1 VVKKKQAMGMEF
13 AGTMILA
20 IAVVGSGHMAA
31 NLSQDGGIR
40 LLINALATAVGLA
53 VVIKIGMKISGAH
66 FNPVVTL
73 VMVVLKKISNELAAL
88 YIAAQILGA
97 VLGVGI
103 ANLIYNQN
111 FLMQSSIIR
120 DGSDLFFSELFA
132 TAVLVIIIL
141 TFLKKDE
148 LIAIYVPIWIFG
160 AILFTSSTSF
170 ANPAI
175 TIGRVFTN
183 SFTGIAPDSVL
194 LFVVA
199 QFIGALVGLLLAK
212 NLTIV
217 GKKSDE

>member
-1 VVKKKQAMGMEF
+1 MKNKSAVGIEF

-20 IAVVGSGHMAA
+20 LAVVGSGHMAA

-53 VVIKIGMKISGAH
+53 VVIKVGIKTSGAH

-73 VMVVLKKISNELAAL
+73 VMVILKKISNQLAVT
-88 YIAAQILGA
+88 YIAAQVLGA

-103 ANLIYNQN
+103 ANLIYDQD
-111 FLMQSSIIR
+111 FLMQSSILR
-120 DGSDLFFSELFA
+120 DGLNLFVSEIFA
-132 TAVLVIIIL
+132 TAVLIWIIL
-141 TFLKKDE
+141 NLGKKDE

-183 SFTGIAPDSVL
+183 SITGIALDSVL
-194 LFVVA
+194 LFVLA
-199 QFIGALVGLLLAK
+199 QFIGAILGLLLAK
-212 NLTIV
+212 SLTSP
-217 GKKSDE
+217 GNKTDE

>member
-1 VVKKKQAMGMEF
+1 MKKKSAIGMEF

-20 IAVVGSGHMAA
+20 LAVVGSGHMAA

-53 VVIKIGMKISGAH
+53 VVIKVGIHTSGAH

-73 VMVVLKKISNELAAL
+73 VMVILKKISNQLAVT
-88 YIAAQILGA
+88 YIAAQVLGA

-103 ANLIYNQN
+103 ANLIYDQD
-111 FLMQSSIIR
+111 FLMQSSILR
-120 DGSDLFFSELFA
+120 DGLNLFVSEIFA
-132 TAVLVIIIL
+132 TAVLIWIIL
-141 TFLKKDE
+141 NFGKKDE

-183 SFTGIAPDSVL
+183 SITGIAVDSVL
-194 LFVVA
+194 LFVLA
-199 QFIGALVGLLLAK
+199 QIIGALLGLLLAK
-212 NLTIV
+212 SLTSA
-217 GKKSDE
+217 GNKTDE

>member
-1 VVKKKQAMGMEF
+1 MEF
-13 AGTMILA
+13 IGTMILA
-20 IAVVGSGHMAA
+20 VAIVGSGHMAA
-31 NLSQDGGIR
+31 YLAEDGGVK
-40 LLINALATAVGLA
+40 LLLNAIATALGLA
-53 VVIKIGMKISGAH
+53 VVIKVGMKVSGAH
-66 FNPVVTL
+66 FNPAVTL

-132 TAVLVIIIL
+132 TAVLVLIIL

>member
-1 VVKKKQAMGMEF
+1 MKQKRAIGMEF
-13 AGTMILA
+13 IGTMILA
-20 IAVVGSGHMAA
+20 VAIVGSGHMAA
-31 NLSQDGGIR
+31 YLAEDGGVK
-40 LLINALATAVGLA
+40 LLLNAIATALGLA
-53 VVIKIGMKISGAH
+53 VVIKVGMKVSGAH
-66 FNPVVTL
+66 FNPAVTL

-88 YIAAQILGA
+88 YIAAQVLGA

-132 TAVLVIIIL
+132 TAVLVLIIL
-141 TFLKKDE
+141 TFLKKDD